1 MQLTLDTN
9 DAGDVEILKALAS
22 VLTDGVS
29 APAPPAAKGFQ
40 ENAATVPAKTP
51 AKKAAAAA
59 PAEETPEAPA
69 DDAAAGPTMK
79 DAVTR
84 ASQLMSQDRTKDVK
98 AALDKFGVSR
108 VSELADD
115 QLAGFI
121 AELR

>member
-1 MQLTLDTN
+1 MQLTLDIN
-9 DAGDVEILKALAS
+9 DASDLDMLQKIAS

-29 APAPPAAKGFQ
+29 PAPPA
-40 ENAATVPAKTP
+40 P
-51 AKKAAAAA
+51 AKKAAAAPAKKAAAA
-59 PAEETPEAPA
+59 PEETPEVPV
-69 DDAAAGPTMK
+69 DDVAAGPTMK
-79 DAVTR
+79 DAFTR

-121 AELR
+121 AELD